1 MIWLWGKEEYGCKRF
16 KLNSWVD
23 KNKQKIKKCLFVVV
37 VVVVLLAIQCIQI
50 KCTSKIDFSCR
61 GDYDWVGG
69 YHKEKNA
76 KNIKLT
82 YKIDTEIYHYTSYL
96 VHLGSLEL
104 SSTTRK
110 KSASN
115 VQKGCYSISSWA
127 FSFIFYR

>member
-23 KNKQKIKKCLFVVV
+23 KNKQKIKKCLFV

-82 YKIDTEIYHYTSYL
+82 YKIDTEILTLHILFSAF
-96 VHLGSLEL
+96 
-104 SSTTRK
+104 RK
-110 KSASN
+110 FRIIKYN
-115 VQKGCYSISSWA
+115 KKKICQ
-127 FSFIFYR
+127 